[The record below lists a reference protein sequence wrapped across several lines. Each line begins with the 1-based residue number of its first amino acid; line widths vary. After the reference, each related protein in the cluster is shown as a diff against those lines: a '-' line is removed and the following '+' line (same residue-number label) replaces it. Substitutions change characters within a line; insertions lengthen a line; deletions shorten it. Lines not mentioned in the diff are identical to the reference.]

1 MSIVFFSYLASTLQ
15 FKLNDCNDFDDIIGV
30 CANICEFYSN
40 IKLAHGS
47 RLCNLENC
55 QVKSI
60 CDSLEDHLSNSFR
73 RSKRL
78 LKKNL
83 LV

>member
-1 MSIVFFSYLASTLQ
+1 MSIVFFSYLGSTLQ
-15 FKLNDCNDFDDIIGV
+15 FKFNDCNDFDDIIGV
-30 CANICEFYSN
+30 CEFYSN
-40 IKLAHGS
+40 IKLAHDS

-55 QVKSI
+55 EVKSI

-78 LKKNL
+78 L
-83 LV
+83 